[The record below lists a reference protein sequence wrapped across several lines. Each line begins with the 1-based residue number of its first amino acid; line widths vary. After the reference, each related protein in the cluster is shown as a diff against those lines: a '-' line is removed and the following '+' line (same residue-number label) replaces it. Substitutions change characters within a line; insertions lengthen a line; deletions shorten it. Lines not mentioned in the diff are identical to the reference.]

1 MNKKITRRTAGKL
14 LLGAAAA
21 AAISPFPVEA
31 ESAPRRTA
39 RAMSAKER
47 KDLAK
52 TAAQLSKAAES
63 VRKMQIPI
71 GTEPAF
77 VFAPRIGKP

>member
-14 LLGAAAA
+14 VFGAAAA

-31 ESAPRRTA
+31 ESVPRSSA
-39 RAMSAKER
+39 RALSAKER

-52 TAAQLSKAAES
+52 TTAQLAKAAES
-63 VRKMQIPI
+63 VRKMKIPI

>member
-14 LLGAAAA
+14 VFGAAAA
-21 AAISPFPVEA
+21 AAISPFPLEA
-31 ESAPRRTA
+31 ESTPRSPT
-39 RAMSAKER
+39 RALSAKER

-52 TAAQLSKAAES
+52 TAAQLAKAAENI
-63 VRKMQIPI
+63 RKMKIPI

-77 VFAPRIGKP
+77 IFAPRIDKP